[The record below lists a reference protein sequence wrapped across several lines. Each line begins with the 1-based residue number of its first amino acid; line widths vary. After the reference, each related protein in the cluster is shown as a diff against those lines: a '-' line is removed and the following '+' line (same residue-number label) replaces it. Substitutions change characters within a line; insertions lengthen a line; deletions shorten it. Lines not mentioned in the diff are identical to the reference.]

1 MWNPNPPPPPQAPQP
16 PGQPHQPQYS
26 YQPYQPPYQPQSHGL
41 PSNAAA
47 KPLAIV
53 GIVLGVVAALLFPP
67 LFGPAGLICGGIAF
81 ALGEKRLGVIAMVVA
96 GACTMIGM
104 ALGFLVMTLFSG

>member
-1 MWNPNPPPPPQAPQP
+1 MWNPTPPPPQAPQP
-16 PGQPHQPQYS
+16 PPQPEHP
-26 YQPYQPPYQPQSHGL
+26 YQPYQPPQQPYQQQTHAL

-53 GIVLGVVAALLFPP
+53 GIVLGVLAALLLPP

-96 GACTMIGM
+96 GACTVIGM
-104 ALGFLVMTLFSG
+104 ALGILVFALFSG